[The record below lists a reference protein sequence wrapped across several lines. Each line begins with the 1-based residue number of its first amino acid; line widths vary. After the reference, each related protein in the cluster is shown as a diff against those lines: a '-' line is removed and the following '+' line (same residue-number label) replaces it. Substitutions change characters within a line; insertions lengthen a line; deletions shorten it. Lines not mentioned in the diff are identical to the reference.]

1 MIWGAIL
8 LSLPVTQPPQ
18 LVLSLALEVE
28 RGHTCRHSARPL
40 VVVT

>member
-18 LVLSLALEVE
+18 LVLLLALEVE
-28 RGHTCRHSARPL
+28 RGRACRHSARPL